1 MKKIYIALMHT
12 GTLLSNI
19 IKCYTK
25 DEFSHI
31 SIALDSELKEMYSF
45 GRLHAY
51 NPFWGSFVHEEL
63 NKGTYKRFKNTKTE
77 VYSLVVTDEQYEKIK
92 KVINYFKENKQKYR
106 FNFIGLACVGI
117 NKRIKRKNRFYCA
130 EFVKH
135 IMKVSGISVNDLPE
149 LIRPENFK
157 KLQGLKLEYKG
168 LLRKYNK
175 KQKINLE
182 EVQNILQGRKIGYIR
197 SYFYQ
202 RNVFLRKRSFGNF
215 FT

>member
-135 IMKVSGISVNDLPE
+135 IMKASGISVNDLPE
-149 LIRPENFK
+149 LIRPEDFK

-182 EVQNILQGRKIGYIR
+182 EVQNILQGRKIGYI
-197 SYFYQ
+197 
-202 RNVFLRKRSFGNF
+202 
-215 FT
+215 

>member
-135 IMKVSGISVNDLPE
+135 IMKASGISVNDLPE

-182 EVQNILQGRKIGYIR
+182 EVQSILQGRKIGYI
-197 SYFYQ
+197 
-202 RNVFLRKRSFGNF
+202 
-215 FT
+215 

>member
-12 GTLLSNI
+12 GTVLSNI

-92 KVINYFKENKQKYR
+92 RVMNHFKENKQKYR

-117 NKRIKRKNRFYCA
+117 NKKIRRKNRFYCA
-130 EFVKH
+130 EFVRH
-135 IMKVSGISVNDLPE
+135 IMKTSGISVNYLPE
-149 LIRPENFK
+149 LIRPEDFK

-182 EVQNILQGRKIGYIR
+182 EVQNILQGRKIGYI
-197 SYFYQ
+197 
-202 RNVFLRKRSFGNF
+202 
-215 FT
+215 